1 MKLKTFALRCCLLAS
16 VVTMGLQPIAASA
29 QVYPGVRIEVLALR
43 ADPPGAMREA
53 PGGGRELTPALLF
66 TPTAGENR
74 RSPAIVMLTEGPG
87 SNPVSSETP
96 ARWAAERFAKQGY
109 TVLSLYAHME
119 RGFVLTKM
127 EESAADV
134 KAAVDLLEQNG
145 HEQVILMGHGYGA
158 VVAAEYMK
166 DYPDDSAGVTGAKR
180 VQAAVFF
187 SPLTELKN
195 YRYANLNHNYDAKV
209 AQARASM
216 ASGRGM
222 IPKKIEV
229 GNVGNAQTDDKWIA
243 TGLYISPAESFLN
256 WWGPEAQTRNM
267 DLLAHTKV
275 PTLYLGGGKDPI
287 VSLAALKGFQ
297 RAEPNHELI
306 TYPTGD
312 FQYDGLRDK
321 AVADVVSFL
330 DKHDLG
336 VKPNIEEI
344 PTNVRATDGQMLNG
358 MIYQPVGGTPKDK
371 PAFIM
376 LHGLSEDIIHSSTH
390 WLGWRLAQQGYT
402 ALAISTHASGAVGA
416 MAQGTYPQLT
426 SDIKQWV
433 DKLSAEGYTRIILTG
448 HSMGGFA
455 IANYLGVTEDKRII
469 GTVYIGSTGL
479 RDRSTGKAPAD
490 PAALAARKV
499 QAEALLKKG
508 DNETVLDG
516 TLYTIPSKIL
526 DGPHQGDHFYEYTV
540 PSLLVGGSEDSAV
553 RPELLERFTKGHT
566 APTKIIIYPGAS
578 HGLKESKE
586 LIRHDIDEW
595 VKASFPQK

>member
-1 MKLKTFALRCCLLAS
+1 MKLNKIALRCGLLAS
-16 VVTMGLQPIAASA
+16 AITMSVNSVPVLA
-29 QVYPGVRIEVLALR
+29 QAYPGVHIEVLALR
-43 ADPPGAMREA
+43 ADPPGAMRAA

-66 TPTAGENR
+66 TPAAGENR

-96 ARWAAERFAKQGY
+96 ARWAAERLAKQGY

-119 RGFVLTKM
+119 RGFVFTKM
-127 EESAADV
+127 EESAVDV
-134 KAAVDLLEQNG
+134 KAAIDLLEQNG
-145 HEQVILMGHGYGA
+145 HEQIILMGHGYGA
-158 VVAAEYMK
+158 VVAAEYIK
-166 DYPDDSAGVTGAKR
+166 NYPDDSAGVTDAKR

-209 AQARASM
+209 AQARVSVAN
-216 ASGRGM
+216 GRGL

-229 GNVGNAQTDDKWIA
+229 GKVGNVETDDKWIA
-243 TGLYISPAESFLN
+243 TGLYVAPAESFLN

-267 DLLAHTKV
+267 DLLAHTNV
-275 PTLYLGGGKDPI
+275 PTLYLGGGKDAI
-287 VSLAALKGFQ
+287 VSIAALKQFK
-297 RAEPNHELI
+297 AAAPNHELI
-306 TYPTGD
+306 TYPAGD
-312 FQYDGLRDK
+312 FEYTGLREK
-321 AVADVVSFL
+321 AVEDVVSFL
-330 DKHDLG
+330 DKQGLG

-358 MIYQPVGGTPKDK
+358 VIYQPVGGTPKDK

-416 MAQGTYPQLT
+416 MAQGTYPQLA

-433 DKLSAEGYTRIILTG
+433 DQLSAQGYTRIILTG

-455 IANYLGVTEDKRII
+455 IANYLGSTEDKRII
-469 GTVYIGSTGL
+469 GAVYIGSTGL
-479 RDRSTGKAPAD
+479 RNRLNGLATSD
-490 PAALAARKV
+490 PALYAKRT
-499 QAEALLKKG
+499 AEAQALLKKG

-516 TLYTIPSKIL
+516 TVFAIPSKFL
-526 DGPHQGDHFYEYTV
+526 DGPHKGDNFYEYTV

-553 RPELLERFTKGHT
+553 RPEMLDSFTKGHT
-566 APTKIIIYPGAS
+566 GPTKVIIYPGAS

-586 LIRHDIDEW
+586 LIRRDIDQW
-595 VKASFPQK
+595 VQASFMQK